1 MTMAEATA
9 RSAGPRAPRSR
20 ASVGDWL
27 RDHPWIWVYVG
38 AVVMWL
44 GISVSNG
51 RLNVGVVGAVF
62 ALAPFLVLVGIG
74 QMFVI
79 TLGPGN
85 IDLSVPNVIS
95 LSAFI
100 TTQVMV
106 LNSGNLLLG
115 FAAAFGIGL
124 AAAILNFAIILGLH
138 VPPIVATLASGLI
151 LQSAT
156 TVFAGNG
163 SSNPNP
169 VLSDLTHLRISGV
182 SVLAVCCIVVAL
194 VFSFVLHRTVFGRR
208 VLAIGQNEGA
218 AIFSGVP
225 RGRVMFMSYAISAL
239 LAALAGLLLGS
250 FSSPSLALGDPYLL
264 NSIAVVVLGGSLISG
279 GRSNLLGI
287 WGGAMFLL
295 LLNTLLN
302 TLNIEVATQN
312 IVKGAL
318 IVLVLA
324 LVGAEKRK

>member
-1 MTMAEATA
+1 
-9 RSAGPRAPRSR
+9 
-20 ASVGDWL
+20 
-27 RDHPWIWVYVG
+27 
-38 AVVMWL
+38 
-44 GISVSNG
+44 
-51 RLNVGVVGAVF
+51 
-62 ALAPFLVLVGIG
+62 
-74 QMFVI
+74 MFVI

-85 IDLSVPNVIS
+85 IDLSVPNVVS
-95 LSAFI
+95 LSAFV

-106 LNSGNLLLG
+106 LHSGNLLLG
-115 FAAAFGIGL
+115 FAAAIGIGL
-124 AAAILNFAIILGLH
+124 AAAILNSVIILGLR

-156 TVFAGNG
+156 TIFAGNG
-163 SSNPNP
+163 SSSPNP
-169 VLSDLTHLRISGV
+169 VLSDLTHLRVFGV

-194 VFSFVLHRTVFGRR
+194 VFGFILHRTVFGRR

-225 RGRVMFMSYAISAL
+225 RGRVMFISYTVSAL
-239 LAALAGLLLGS
+239 LAALTGILLGS

-295 LLNTLLN
+295 LLNSLLN
-302 TLNIEVATQN
+302 TINIEVASQN

-324 LVGAEKRK
+324 LVGVQKRR